1 LKPKETNFAAVTK
14 KVVQIILNAGDWNF
28 STSNWWNN
36 HQYIVFLYLIVPEGS
51 EYEVHLNEDAAE
63 GEKSTHQ

>member
-1 LKPKETNFAAVTK
+1 MIVLSIQQEISTHNSDTYGDYYEDDKHQQHETID
-14 KVVQIILNAGDWNF
+14 VVHL
-28 STSNWWNN
+28 
-36 HQYIVFLYLIVPEGS
+36 VVPEGS